1 MYTASSVKNRV
12 KKEFFA
18 SENKMADEK
27 QRGSK
32 QYLLLFTRQRYFDSC

>member
-1 MYTASSVKNRV
+1 MYTAASVKDGV

-32 QYLLLFTRQRYFDSC
+32 QYLLVAFYLSALL